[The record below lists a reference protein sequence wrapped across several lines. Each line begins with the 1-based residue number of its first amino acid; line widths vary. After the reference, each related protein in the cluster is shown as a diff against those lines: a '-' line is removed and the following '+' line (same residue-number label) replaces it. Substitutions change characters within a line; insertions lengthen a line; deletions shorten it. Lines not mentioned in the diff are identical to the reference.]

1 MVELAVMDR
10 RFRFFETP
18 LLIDHESVSRPL
30 ATTQPTIGSIAKWNK
45 ERNYFISSEKIFWKI
60 CKVRILILKIA
71 ATYRT
76 ACIFV
81 A

>member
-1 MVELAVMDR
+1 LTLTSRRVDVDSTNAITVIIFRCHDQELRD
-10 RFRFFETP
+10 
-18 LLIDHESVSRPL
+18 
-30 ATTQPTIGSIAKWNK
+30 SIAKWSQG
-45 ERNYFISSEKIFWKI
+45 RNYFISFETIFWEI

-71 ATYRT
+71 ATYRI